1 MKTVIPAASVVLLWL
16 CSPGVS
22 QAEPFTVQNGSAV
35 FNVVVSTHGIFTCP
49 ATLTCS
55 GTGTDSVT
63 LDSGGN
69 FATITF
75 TGVTDTAVQ
84 VGNRTT
90 PVSLGVFETSSTPGF
105 VFPTR
110 PSTSQAILLFDLF
123 ADVSSPVATG
133 KSKNWIGRPGGR
145 PALRLFPNGNG
156 SPVMSVPAG
165 PNPPG
170 SNYPSLEF
178 TIRAPFVLSGAAPAN
193 VVADVGAV
201 PEPGTLVLVGT
212 ALAGAGWS
220 RRRSRRVTAS

>member
-16 CSPGVS
+16 CSPAVT

-35 FNVVVSTHGIFTCP
+35 FNVVLSTHGIFTCP
-49 ATLTCS
+49 PTLTCS

-63 LDSGGN
+63 LGSGGSS
-69 FATITF
+69 ATITF

-90 PVSLGVFETSSTPGF
+90 PVGLGVFETTTTPGF

-110 PSTSQAILLFDLF
+110 LSTAQPILLFDLF
-123 ADVSSPVATG
+123 TDVSSPVAVS
-133 KSKNWIGRPGGR
+133 KSKHWIGRPGGR
-145 PALRLFPNGNG
+145 PDLRLAPDSSFA
-156 SPVMSVPAG
+156 MSVPAG

-170 SNYPSLEF
+170 SNYPTLVFS
-178 TIRAPFVLSGAAPAN
+178 IRPPTVLSSAAPAN
-193 VVADVGAV
+193 LVADVGAV

>member
-1 MKTVIPAASVVLLWL
+1 MRIVIYAASLVLLWL
-16 CSPGVS
+16 WSPAVI
-22 QAEPFTVQNGSAV
+22 QAEPFTVQNGAVV
-35 FNVVVSTHGIFTCP
+35 FNVVFSTHGIFTCP
-49 ATLTCS
+49 GPLTCS

-63 LDSGGN
+63 LGSGDN

-90 PVSLGVFETSSTPGF
+90 SVSLGVVETSSTPGF

-110 PSTSQAILLFDLF
+110 LSTSQPILLFDLL

-133 KSKNWIGRPGGR
+133 KSKHWIGRPGGR
-145 PALRLFPNGNG
+145 PDLRLFPES

-170 SNYPSLEF
+170 SNYPTLVF
-178 TIRAPFVLSGAAPAN
+178 TIRTPIVLSGAAPAN

-212 ALAGAGWS
+212 ALVGAGWS
-220 RRRSRRVTAS
+220 RRRRRRFTAT